1 MNYCHAKRKK
11 MLAAKMKRVHHV
23 KMALVPKHGIQEG
36 SREAQRT
43 SQRSS
48 KAQQN

>member
-1 MNYCHAKRKK
+1 M
-11 MLAAKMKRVHHV
+11 HHV
-23 KMALVPKHGIQEG
+23 KMALVPKHRIHDGR
-36 SREAQRT
+36 REVQRT